1 MSHHA
6 YPNPEAIPSDEEL
19 YDVARRVR
27 SEFEQGTL
35 DPEEVLALMHREV
48 PHISRR
54 DTTETI
60 ASRLKQF
67 PAGNCV
73 MASVVLL
80 DRVGGGELM
89 HGNMESQEEKSE
101 VAYMTSVGGSRY
113 KVMPHTWLGLY
124 ALRTRPY
131 DLTYQYPEV
140 VKVAD
145 ISADQFGGPKVYV
158 GPQTGMWSNTELT
171 IEDDLY

>member
-1 MSHHA
+1 MSHHT

-19 YDVARRVR
+19 CDVAWRVR

-48 PHISRR
+48 PHMISH

-60 ASRLKQF
+60 AKRLEHF
-67 PAGNCV
+67 PSGNCV

-80 DRVGGGELM
+80 DRVGGGRLM
-89 HGNMESQEEKSE
+89 YGSVESQEEKSE
-101 VAYMTSVGGSRY
+101 VEYLTSVGGSRY
-113 KVMPHTWLGLY
+113 KVMPHTWLGFY

-131 DLTYQYPEV
+131 DLTYEYPEV
-140 VKVAD
+140 VKIAD

-158 GPQTGMWSNTELT
+158 GPQTSTWSDTELT